1 MSFKVLRQVKPGTS
15 IDLERIVKL
24 IMAGIGGFLLVFG
37 LLFLALGESLL
48 PIWIFV
54 TSLTLIVHTILFKVT
69 LPEEVFITLKV
80 MLNVL
85 RLKFFETETIN
96 YYVDIPDTFIVVNYT
111 STKFINNMG

>member
-1 MSFKVLRQVKPGTS
+1 MSTKIFRQVKPGTDS
-15 IDLERIVKL
+15 DLERIVKL
-24 IMAGIGGFLLVFG
+24 VMAGISGFLLVFG
-37 LLFLALGESLL
+37 LLLLALGESLL

-80 MLNVL
+80 MLNIL
-85 RLKFFETETIN
+85 RLRFFDTETIN

-111 STKFINNMG
+111 STKFIDNMG